1 MTDARPIWK
10 QSVGIPADSGAGGDS
25 RTYSLLTNRFADHT
39 SLYVRVEDERRN
51 TVYATYSLGHVIA
64 FDEPHAEI
72 DRENKLHVLHCS
84 APRAWSYTI
93 IGLNGQL
100 LSHSTLLETKSRPHF
115 KRTADWRNRS
125 RGRYDGGDRR
135 SSSAQCCPE
144 IIDAP
149 KREAARRL
157 RYWHHDGM
165 FDAIRYLLLRAMA
178 LASTVSAQTRYNTVV
193 IDAGHGGFDRGGI
206 PSQRVPEKMMTL
218 DVALKLKPILEKAG
232 YRVVMTRST
241 DVFVPLGTRVAI
253 ANSYPNAIFV
263 CIHFNSASRSGANG
277 IETYFYSTES
287 APLAA
292 SIHSAVVGGAPS
304 ENRGVRR
311 RGYFVLRRTT
321 VPAVLVECGFLT
333 NPGEAQAALTNSYRQ
348 QLAQEIARGI
358 TNRPTLAA
366 RTTYTNQSSKVDVGL
381 QPFLDQRFVRE
392 SKARRHRHNTSSKK
406 KKSSSTEK
414 KEVSSEAQ

>member
-1 MTDARPIWK
+1 
-10 QSVGIPADSGAGGDS
+10 
-25 RTYSLLTNRFADHT
+25 
-39 SLYVRVEDERRN
+39 
-51 TVYATYSLGHVIA
+51 
-64 FDEPHAEI
+64 
-72 DRENKLHVLHCS
+72 
-84 APRAWSYTI
+84 
-93 IGLNGQL
+93 
-100 LSHSTLLETKSRPHF
+100 
-115 KRTADWRNRS
+115 
-125 RGRYDGGDRR
+125 
-135 SSSAQCCPE
+135 
-144 IIDAP
+144 
-149 KREAARRL
+149 
-157 RYWHHDGM
+157 
-165 FDAIRYLLLRAMA
+165 
-178 LASTVSAQTRYNTVV
+178 
-193 IDAGHGGFDRGGI
+193 
-206 PSQRVPEKMMTL
+206 MTL

-253 ANSYPNAIFV
+253 ANSYPSAIFV

-366 RTTYTNQSSKVDVGL
+366 RTPILINHRKLMLVCSLSSI
-381 QPFLDQRFVRE
+381 
-392 SKARRHRHNTSSKK
+392 N
-406 KKSSSTEK
+406 
-414 KEVSSEAQ
+414 VSSGNRKPGATGIIQAQKRKSPPALRKTK